1 MAAVFCSSA
10 RCFSRPS
17 KERSPPATKAASAA
31 WLGLGVGVGIRVGL
45 RVGVSLGVG
54 VGLEVRVQGGE
65 RGLRSVL
72 AHGPRTAEAVRPVD
86 GRAIA
91 PSWQAREAQCAD
103 GEGGRPRGW
112 REERRGGRRER
123 LRRQG

>member
-17 KERSPPATKAASAA
+17 KERSPSETKAASAA
-31 WLGLGVGVGIRVGL
+31 WLGLG
-45 RVGVSLGVG
+45 VGVSLGVG

-91 PSWQAREAQCAD
+91 PSWQAREAQCAE
-103 GEGGRPRGW
+103 GEGGWPRGW

>member
-31 WLGLGVGVGIRVGL
+31 WLGSGGGVGIRVGL

-54 VGLEVRVQGGE
+54 VGFGVRVQGGE

-86 GRAIA
+86 GRTIA
-91 PSWQAREAQCAD
+91 PSWQAREAQCAE

-112 REERRGGRRER
+112 REERRGGRWER
-123 LRRQG
+123 VRRQG